1 MDLFKEIEYFH
12 QSIVYISKQTSR
24 SILCFTK
31 FKKMNNQILRTILF
45 GALLGAALFAAPF
58 FLFKVLLFF
67 LFFGLIFRLFRGRRF
82 RGGWKTRGWAYADKI
97 RQMDDQEYKDF
108 KENYRQYCGP
118 GNFDESQESE
128 SESESIRNQKTEEK

>member
-1 MDLFKEIEYFH
+1 
-12 QSIVYISKQTSR
+12 
-24 SILCFTK
+24 
-31 FKKMNNQILRTILF
+31 MNNQILRTILF

-82 RGGWKTRGWAYADKI
+82 RGGWRNRGWAYADKI
-97 RQMDDQEYKDF
+97 RHMDDQEYKDF
-108 KENYRQYCGP
+108 KNNYRDYCGP
-118 GNFDESQESE
+118 GSFDGNQKSA